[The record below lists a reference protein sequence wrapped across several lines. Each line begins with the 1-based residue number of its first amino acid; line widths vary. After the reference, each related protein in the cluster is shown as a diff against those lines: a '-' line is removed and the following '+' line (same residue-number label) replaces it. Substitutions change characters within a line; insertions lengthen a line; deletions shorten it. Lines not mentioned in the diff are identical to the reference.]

1 MSVNIYNKAQD
12 KLINVSGSS
21 SISTK
26 DENGL
31 EVIADAGEEG
41 LYVHLPFDFK
51 YDPDTNEY
59 GYIDKDG
66 VFQTFSS
73 GIDFIAP
80 EFNPETP
87 YEKGDYC
94 MRDGILRVKTADTR
108 SRSPWNPADWRIE
121 KLSNLFASGGGGGG
135 NGNLI
140 SDSMELSYL
149 DITQGYQVNTAYT
162 INSQT
167 LLLTSDKDMTNI
179 TAHEYV
185 WSYEQPQSLKIKA
198 KVNGQFLVYVKN
210 LSNNQ
215 IIEHKSIKANI
226 GDVIYTGDMY
236 VGTRILYEVICLY

>member
-1 MSVNIYNKAQD
+1 MSVNVYNKAQD
-12 KLINVSGSS
+12 KLTNVSGSS

-80 EFNPETP
+80 EFNPDTE

-94 MRDGILRVKTADTR
+94 MHEGLLRIRTAETG
-108 SRSPWNPADWRIE
+108 SGEWNAGEWKIE
-121 KLSNLFASGGGGGG
+121 KLANVLAQIEKKETVDIDAIVDSLDCIMLENNGHPHVVTTDGTILLTAFSASSLPD
-135 NGNLI
+135 NML
-140 SDSMELSYL
+140 
-149 DITQGYQVNTAYT
+149 T
-162 INSQT
+162 INGKATAWTKITVATMANGVKRYAAVLIANVKVGDKIDHNIVGSSYPMT
-167 LLLTSDKDMTNI
+167 LLYL
-179 TAHEYV
+179 
-185 WSYEQPQSLKIKA
+185 
-198 KVNGQFLVYVKN
+198 
-210 LSNNQ
+210 
-215 IIEHKSIKANI
+215 
-226 GDVIYTGDMY
+226 
-236 VGTRILYEVICLY
+236 